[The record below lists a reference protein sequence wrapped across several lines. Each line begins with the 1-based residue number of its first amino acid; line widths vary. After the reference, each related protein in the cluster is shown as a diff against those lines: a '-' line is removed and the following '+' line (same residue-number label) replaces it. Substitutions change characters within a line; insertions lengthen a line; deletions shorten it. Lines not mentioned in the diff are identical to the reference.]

1 MADES
6 SPLLERGTNERR
18 QSFRERMSS
27 WDTWWSIIVFSII
40 FYIIVS
46 WSVFLLQG
54 PELGPPLTGSMA
66 PCIYDLRIRGNTPVN
81 YRYDYELWFS
91 ELTDEI
97 YKRIGYDID
106 YYHQCEKLMSTPAEP
121 SRMERTANAKESDF
135 LEESKSSFTTIPDED
150 MHQFYDKDMHQSYD
164 KDLPLWSGFGEDSR
178 APSPMAFK
186 SSIPIPP
193 LMRSP
198 DGGYFPFLYKIAE
211 LTSNSYNPRS
221 PVSYELRELR
231 WTPEYG
237 ETFLLTSR
245 TSMDRYWFFTV
256 PSAYIS
262 FGHVDG
268 LTSDDV
274 LNCEYK
280 LSWSHTLDGHVY
292 KKCVKSGERNW
303 KRVATVVRGDVGLEF
318 FDTDGSGR
326 HQAVATKHKY
336 NKRGFWYRTVAVYPD
351 APYPAVLVSIYTAH
365 LEYLLNIFNS
375 GHSHPDMKILV

>member
-6 SPLLERGTNERR
+6 SPLLGRGTNERR

-46 WSVFLLQG
+46 WSVFLLQS
-54 PELGPPLTGSMA
+54 PEMGPPLTGSMA
-66 PCIYDLRIRGNTPVN
+66 PCIYDLRIRGNAPVN

-106 YYHQCEKLMSTPAEP
+106 YYHQCEKLMSPPTGP
-121 SRMERTANAKESDF
+121 SRMERSDF
-135 LEESKSSFTTIPDED
+135 LEESESLFINSLDED
-150 MHQFYDKDMHQSYD
+150 MHQFSDN
-164 KDLPLWSGFGEDSR
+164 DLPLWSGLGEESR
-178 APSPMAFK
+178 DLSPMA
-186 SSIPIPP
+186 SVPTPP

-245 TSMDRYWFFTV
+245 TTMDRYWFFKI

-268 LTSDDV
+268 LASDDV

-280 LSWSHTLDGHVY
+280 LSWTHTLNGHVY

-303 KRVATVVRGDVGLEF
+303 KQVATVVRSDIGLEF
-318 FDTDGSGR
+318 FDADGSGR
-326 HQAVATKHKY
+326 HQAIATKHKY
-336 NKRGFWYRTVAVYPD
+336 SKRGYWYRTVAVYPD
-351 APYPAVLVSIYTAH
+351 APYPAVLVSMYTAH
-365 LEYLLNIFNS
+365 LEYLLNILDND
-375 GHSHPDMKILV
+375 HIHPIRQF